1 MKSHRGCTIAATG
14 RSNGAHTSQFEQ
26 HLRAILGLSLGDPS
40 LVAGGA
46 TMENLIG
53 ADVDRW
59 AEHVAEPGAH
69 LHLYNKGE
77 ARPGR
82 KMGHVTRVT

>member
-1 MKSHRGCTIAATG
+1 MATPKAKLSAKPETYKNFIGG
-14 RSNGAHTSQFEQ
+14 RWVK
-26 HLRAILGLSLGDPS
+26 PM
-40 LVAGGA
+40 GGA

-53 ADVDRW
+53 SDVEAW
-59 AEHVAEPGAH
+59 LEFVTEPGAH

-82 KMGHVTRVT
+82 KMGHVTRLTA